1 MATQLLE
8 DARAAQE
15 IAQLDFDAAVQS
27 LSDAEAG
34 GITEEI
40 EAAMLARNEA
50 SVLLQ
55 SATTFTTMSEEILA
69 TSSSIT
75 TEMAQ

>member
-1 MATQLLE
+1 M
-8 DARAAQE
+8 
-15 IAQLDFDAAVQS
+15 
-27 LSDAEAG
+27 DAEAG

-55 SATTFTTMSEEILA
+55 SAMTFTTMSEEILA
-69 TSSSIT
+69 SSSSIT
-75 TEMAQ
+75 VE